1 MISPGGIE
9 PQALDRMSAVL
20 EHRGPDGCGFMFYSM
35 RRGIHARYNEKIIGN
50 SADGYSV
57 GFVHRRLSII
67 DLSDASRQPMMD
79 ESGAYCLVFNG
90 EIYNY
95 RELRAELTDLGYA
108 FMTTGD
114 TEVLLRAYQAWGP
127 ACMSRLNGMWAF
139 ALLDARA
146 GCVILSRDRFGI
158 KPLYYTVK
166 NNTLCFASEIKG
178 LLAVSEVERE
188 PNERTVARFLLTGLV
203 DDTAETF
210 FKRIL
215 KLPAAHWMSVSVE
228 DKPLSCEP
236 QPYWSFPTKTFQGT
250 EQQAGQQFRDLFLDA
265 VRIHLRSDVPVG
277 TCLSGGLDSSSIVC
291 AADVLRR
298 SQAIPNYAHSAFG
311 YHASDETYDETPYME
326 AVASATAVKMHY
338 VHITQD
344 QFEARLPDIL
354 FAQDEPFG
362 SASIVAQWFVFQRA
376 KAEGMKVMLDGQ
388 GADETLAGYHLY
400 FSTLAACRL
409 AAGDIAGFWRLRAAY
424 ERDIGPFPVSLRSV
438 AGMLLKD
445 LLPGLEAALR
455 RVRQTTWLNPL
466 RMALTEILDRPDLLQ
481 PTASEAGANCIS
493 LNKRLQ
499 RDVEALMLPAL
510 LRYEDRNSMAH
521 SIEARVPFLDHRL
534 VEFLF
539 TLPAD
544 WKIRGVSTKYILREA
559 MCGILPEVV
568 RTRADKIGF
577 RPSPDLTFSY
587 VQRHRDLFISNQTDW
602 ERRWFRPE
610 GVQKLLN
617 GQDRSVA
624 SEFGL
629 WRVLNTKLWA
639 RQFWG

>member
-9 PQALDRMSAVL
+9 PQALDHMSAVL
-20 EHRGPDGCGFMFYSM
+20 EHRGPDGCGFMLYSM
-35 RRGIHARYNEKIIGN
+35 RRGIHARYNEKIMGN

-67 DLSDASRQPMMD
+67 DLSDASRQPMID
-79 ESGAYCLVFNG
+79 ESGAYSLVFNG

-95 RELRAELTDLGYA
+95 RELRAGLTDLGYT

-166 NNTLCFASEIKG
+166 NNTLYFASEIKG

-203 DDTAETF
+203 DDTEETF
-210 FKRIL
+210 FKGIL
-215 KLPAAHWMSVSVE
+215 KLPAAHWMSVSVG

-236 QPYWSFPTKTFQGT
+236 QPYWLFPTKTFQGT
-250 EQQAGQQFRDLFLDA
+250 EQQAVQQFRDLFLDA

-298 SQAIPNYAHSAFG
+298 SQEIPNYAHSAFG

-326 AVASATAVKMHY
+326 AVAGATAVKMHY
-338 VHITQD
+338 VHIAQD

-400 FSTLAACRL
+400 FSTIAACQL
-409 AAGDIAGFWRLRAAY
+409 ATGDIAGFWRLRAAY
-424 ERDIGPFPVSLRSV
+424 EKAIGPFPVSARSC
-438 AGMLLKD
+438 ARLL
-445 LLPGLEAALR
+445 LTGLFPGLEATLR
-455 RVRQTTWLNPL
+455 RWRHTTFLNPL
-466 RMALTEILDRPDLLQ
+466 SMALTDALNRADLLH
-481 PTASEAGANCIS
+481 PTASESGSRFMS
-493 LNKRLQ
+493 LNHKLQ
-499 RDVEALMLPAL
+499 RDVQALMLPAL
-510 LRYEDRNSMAH
+510 LRHEDRNSMAH

-539 TLPAD
+539 TLPD
-544 WKIRGVSTKYILREA
+544 EWKIRGVTTKYILREA
-559 MCGILPEVV
+559 MQGILPEVV
-568 RTRADKIGF
+568 RTRTDKIGF
-577 RPSPDLTFSY
+577 KSTPDLTFSY
-587 VQRHRDLFISNQTDW
+587 IRRHTDMLVANQTEI

-610 GVQKLLN
+610 GLQKLLN
-617 GQDRSVA
+617 GHDHSVA
-624 SEFGL
+624 SEFNL